1 MLSILTL
8 GISYKDTPVELR
20 ERLSFNDTDTGNI
33 LPKIVSDTGLQECI
47 ILSTC
52 NRIEIYGVTEDSE
65 KSTAQLKQFVSEY
78 HSISSDKLSSHFY
91 IFSGADAVRHLYR
104 VASSLDSMVV
114 GEPQILGQVKD
125 AYRTAAKAG
134 STGLILNKLFHSSF
148 FTAKKV
154 RSETGIGSQAVS
166 ISYAAVELAKR
177 IFDDFSTRTA
187 VLIGSGEMGELAA
200 KNLINVGINELIITS
215 RNIENA
221 RLLAQNLNG
230 KAVGME
236 EVYYHINHADIIITA
251 TDSIDYIVKP
261 HHLKEALS
269 IRKNEPIFLIDIAV
283 PRDIDPRINEFENVY
298 LYDIDDLGSVLD
310 ENVKSRKDS
319 AKRAEKIVGLRVER
333 FLHWLEEL
341 RVFPAIVELKN
352 RFELIKNLETEKA
365 LRKLDN
371 GEANQKEVIENMA
384 SSLISKLLHSPLT
397 NLKKESSGYASTV
410 YVDTLNKLFDLENK
424 LTVVEDEDDKQEL
437 NQDWNKGQ

>member
-8 GISYKDTPVELR
+8 GISYKETPVELR
-20 ERLSFNDTDTGNI
+20 EKLSFNDKDAEQVLLNI
-33 LPKIVSDTGLQECI
+33 LTSTDLKECI

-52 NRIEIYGVTEDSE
+52 NRIEIYAVSEDVETSA
-65 KSTAQLKQFVSEY
+65 AQLKKFMSEF
-78 HSISSDKLSSHFY
+78 HNVSSDKLSSHFY
-91 IFSGADAVRHLYR
+91 TFIGTDAGRHLYR

-125 AYRTAAKAG
+125 AYKTATKADT
-134 STGLILNKLFHSSF
+134 TGLILNKLFHSAF

-221 RLLAQNLNG
+221 RLLAQNLGG

-251 TDSIDYIVKP
+251 TDSIDYIIKP
-261 HHLKEALS
+261 HHLKEALN

-283 PRDIDPRINEFENVY
+283 PRDIDPRIQELENVY
-298 LYDIDDLGSVLD
+298 LYDIDDLNGILD
-310 ENVKSRKDS
+310 ENVKSRKQS
-319 AKRAEKIVGLRVER
+319 TKKAEEIVNHRVER

-341 RVFPAIVELKN
+341 KVFPAIVELKN
-352 RFELIKNLETEKA
+352 RFELIKNQEIEKA
-365 LRKLDN
+365 FRKLNLMDS
-371 GEANQKEVIENMA
+371 NQKEIIENMA
-384 SSLISKLLHSPLT
+384 SAMLSKLLHSPLS
-397 NLKKESSGYASTV
+397 NLKKESSNYTSSI
-410 YVDTLNKLFDLENK
+410 YVDTLNKLFDLQTK
-424 LTVVEDEDDKQEL
+424 LTLVDDKTDEESS
-437 NQDWNKGQ
+437 QDWNKGQ

>member
-8 GISYKDTPVELR
+8 GISYKETSVELR
-20 ERLSFNDTDTGNI
+20 ERLSFAGKDTEEVLQN
-33 LPKIVSDTGLQECI
+33 IVSNTNVDECI

-52 NRIEIYGVTEDSE
+52 NRVEIYAVTEDLES
-65 KSTAQLKQFVSEY
+65 SVNQLKQFISGY
-78 HSISSDKLSSHFY
+78 HNIDQNELSPHFY
-91 IFSGADAVRHLYR
+91 SFVGEQAIRHLYR

-125 AYRTAAKAG
+125 AYKIAAKAK
-134 STGLILNKLFHSSF
+134 STGLILNKLFHSTF

-177 IFDDFSTRTA
+177 IFDDFSERTA

-236 EVYYHINHADIIITA
+236 EVYYYINHADIIITA
-251 TDSIDYIVKP
+251 TDSLDYIIKP
-261 HHLKEALS
+261 VHLKEALN

-283 PRDIDPRINEFENVY
+283 PRDIDPRIEELENVY
-298 LYDIDDLGSVLD
+298 LYDIDDLNGILD
-310 ENVKSRKDS
+310 ENIKSRKQS
-319 AKRAEKIVGLRVER
+319 TKKAEEIINHRVER
-333 FLHWLEEL
+333 FSHWLEEL
-341 RVFPAIVELKN
+341 KVFPAIVDLKN
-352 RFELIKNLETEKA
+352 RFELIKNNEVDKVIK
-365 LRKLDN
+365 KLDLPDS
-371 GEANQKEVIENMA
+371 NQKEIIENMA
-384 SSLISKLLHSPLT
+384 SAIVSKLLHSPLS
-397 NLKKESSGYASTV
+397 NLKKESSNYTSSV
-410 YVDTLNKLFDLENK
+410 YVDTLNKLFDLQTK
-424 LTVVEDEDDKQEL
+424 LTLVDDKSDEEPS
-437 NQDWNKGQ
+437 QDRNKGQ